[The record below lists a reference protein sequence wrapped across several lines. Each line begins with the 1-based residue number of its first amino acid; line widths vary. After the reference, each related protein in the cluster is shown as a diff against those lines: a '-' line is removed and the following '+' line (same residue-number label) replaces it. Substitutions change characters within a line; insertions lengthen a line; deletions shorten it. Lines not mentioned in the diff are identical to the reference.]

1 MGSISPGMEGDFLP
15 FFQPSSSFPVGFPGS
30 PDLTAEMPVCS
41 ADLSWLEES
50 YTPDEEGIVSN
61 SVISPVWGM
70 KGGLDIEYMPESVS
84 LSFFLHFSPGIRF
97 IKKLEHTWKALV
109 HDGVSACTKAGIVQ
123 ASAGLPALASFMLVG
138 ADYLAIYSA

>member
-1 MGSISPGMEGDFLP
+1 
-15 FFQPSSSFPVGFPGS
+15 
-30 PDLTAEMPVCS
+30 
-41 ADLSWLEES
+41 
-50 YTPDEEGIVSN
+50 
-61 SVISPVWGM
+61 M
-70 KGGLDIEYMPESVS
+70 KGGLDIEYVPESVS
-84 LSFFLHFSPGIRF
+84 FSLRFFPGIRF